1 LISYLY
7 GELFYP
13 LTTNVIIQNQNTTMK
28 NFKQIL
34 FLTFILT
41 PLFMSAQQNQR
52 FNGPWMGKLN
62 VGAIQFRLG
71 VNLSVDNADKIN
83 ALLDSPDQDAFGIKT
98 DTTIISGDNITI
110 KVKKLMAGYE
120 GTIVQGDS
128 LINGKWTQGGQTFDL
143 NLKKMLK
150 PVVLNRPQEPKP
162 PFPYKSKDV
171 TFLNEKANIELAG
184 TLTIPEGKGPFP
196 AVVMVTGS
204 GAQDRDEALM
214 GHKPFL
220 VISDYLTRNG
230 IAVLRYDDR
239 GFAKSKGVFAT
250 STTYDFADDAEAGL
264 MWLRKQPLIDI
275 NHIGIAGHSEGG
287 LIAPI
292 VASRNNNVNF
302 IILLAGPGIS
312 GEDIIL
318 AQTDIISQKSGI
330 KPEEI
335 KKTLMIDK
343 EIFDVIIKEQDK
355 AKATAAARK
364 IMEDAVNNDKST
376 TDVEKSAQ
384 LKSIDGKIAQLTSD
398 WFLTFIKLDP
408 KPYLLK
414 TKCPVLALNGT
425 KDVQVPYKVDL
436 EAIDKYLK
444 SAGNKH
450 YIIMKIEGV
459 NHLFQHADTGLPTEY
474 GNIEETFAPEA
485 LKAMSDFILK
495 LK

>member
-1 LISYLY
+1 
-7 GELFYP
+7 
-13 LTTNVIIQNQNTTMK
+13 MK

-52 FNGPWMGKLN
+52 FSGSWMGKLN
-62 VGAIQFRLG
+62 VGAIQIRLG
-71 VNLSVDNADKIN
+71 VNLSIDNTGKMN
-83 ALLDSPDQDAFGIKT
+83 TLLDSPDQNAFGIKT
-98 DTTIISGDNITI
+98 DTTIISGDNITV

-128 LINGKWTQGGQTFDL
+128 LINGKWTQAGQTYDL
-143 NLKKMLK
+143 NLKKLLK
-150 PVVLNRPQEPKP
+150 PVVLKRPQEPKP
-162 PFPYKSKDV
+162 PFPYKLEDI

-184 TLTIPEGKGPFP
+184 TLTLPEGKGPFP

-204 GAQDRDEALM
+204 GQQNRDEALM

-220 VISDYLTRNG
+220 VIADYLTRHG

-239 GFAKSKGVFAT
+239 GTAKSKGVFAT

-264 MWLRKQPLIDI
+264 TWLKKQPLIDQK
-275 NHIGIAGHSEGG
+275 HVGIAGHSEGG

-292 VASRNNNVNF
+292 VASRNKMVNF
-302 IILLAGPGIS
+302 IILIAGPGIN
-312 GEDIIL
+312 GEDIIMS
-318 AQTDIISQKSGI
+318 QSEIISQKSGVNAD
-330 KPEEI
+330 EI
-335 KKTLMIDK
+335 KKSLTLNK
-343 EIFDVIIKEQDK
+343 EFFDIVKKEPDDAK
-355 AKATAAARK
+355 AKEACRK
-364 IMEDAVNNDKST
+364 LLEDALNN
-376 TDVEKSAQ
+376 EKSLSDTEKNAQ
-384 LKSIDGKIAQLTSD
+384 IKAMDSKIDPIVSPWFRTFLVLEPKDYLT
-398 WFLTFIKLDP
+398 
-408 KPYLLK
+408 K

-425 KDVQVPYKVDL
+425 KDVQVPYKEDL

-444 SAGNKH
+444 IAGNKH
-450 YIIMKIEGV
+450 YTIMKIEGV

>member
-1 LISYLY
+1 
-7 GELFYP
+7 
-13 LTTNVIIQNQNTTMK
+13 MK

-52 FNGPWMGKLN
+52 FSGSWMGKLN
-62 VGAIQFRLG
+62 VGAIQIRLG
-71 VNLSVDNADKIN
+71 VNLSIDNTGKMN
-83 ALLDSPDQDAFGIKT
+83 TLLDSPDQNAFGIKT
-98 DTTIISGDNITI
+98 DTTIISGDNITV

-128 LINGKWTQGGQTFDL
+128 LINGKWTQAGQTYDL
-143 NLKKMLK
+143 NLKKLLK
-150 PVVLNRPQEPKP
+150 PVVLKRPQEPKP
-162 PFPYKSKDV
+162 PFPYKLEDI

-204 GAQDRDEALM
+204 GQQNRDEALM

-220 VISDYLTRNG
+220 VIADYLTRHG

-239 GFAKSKGVFAT
+239 GTAKSKGVFAT

-264 MWLRKQPLIDI
+264 TWLKKQPLIDQK
-275 NHIGIAGHSEGG
+275 HVGIAGHSEGG

-292 VASRNNNVNF
+292 VASRNKMVNF
-302 IILLAGPGIS
+302 IILIAGPGIN
-312 GEDIIL
+312 GEDIIMS
-318 AQTDIISQKSGI
+318 QSEIISQKSGVNAD
-330 KPEEI
+330 EI
-335 KKTLMIDK
+335 KKSLTLNK
-343 EIFDVIIKEQDK
+343 EFFDIVKKEPDDAK
-355 AKATAAARK
+355 AKEACRK
-364 IMEDAVNNDKST
+364 LLEDALNN
-376 TDVEKSAQ
+376 EKSLSDTEKNAQ
-384 LKSIDGKIAQLTSD
+384 IKAMDSKIDPIVSPWFRTFLVLEPKDYLT
-398 WFLTFIKLDP
+398 
-408 KPYLLK
+408 K

-425 KDVQVPYKVDL
+425 KDVQVPYKEDL

-444 SAGNKH
+444 IAGNKH
-450 YIIMKIEGV
+450 YTIMKIEGV

>member
-1 LISYLY
+1 
-7 GELFYP
+7 
-13 LTTNVIIQNQNTTMK
+13 MK
-28 NFKQIL
+28 NFKQKL

-52 FNGPWMGKLN
+52 FSGSWMGKLN
-62 VGAIQFRLG
+62 VGAIQIRLG
-71 VNLSVDNADKIN
+71 VNLSIDNTGKMN
-83 ALLDSPDQDAFGIKT
+83 TLLDSPDQNAFGIKT
-98 DTTIISGDNITI
+98 DTTIISGDNITV

-128 LINGKWTQGGQTFDL
+128 LINGKWTQAGQTYDL
-143 NLKKMLK
+143 NLKKLLK
-150 PVVLNRPQEPKP
+150 PVVLKRPQEPKP
-162 PFPYKSKDV
+162 PFPYKLEDI

-204 GAQDRDEALM
+204 GQQNRDEALM

-220 VISDYLTRNG
+220 VIADYLTRHG

-239 GFAKSKGVFAT
+239 GTAKSKGVFAT

-264 MWLRKQPLIDI
+264 TWLKKQPLIDQK
-275 NHIGIAGHSEGG
+275 HVGIAGHSEGG

-292 VASRNNNVNF
+292 VASRNKMVNF
-302 IILLAGPGIS
+302 IILIAGPGIN
-312 GEDIIL
+312 GEDIIMS
-318 AQTDIISQKSGI
+318 QSEIISQKSGVNAD
-330 KPEEI
+330 EI
-335 KKTLMIDK
+335 KKSLTLNK
-343 EIFDVIIKEQDK
+343 EFFDIVKKEPDDAK
-355 AKATAAARK
+355 AKEACRK
-364 IMEDAVNNDKST
+364 LLEDALNN
-376 TDVEKSAQ
+376 EKSLSDTEKNAQ
-384 LKSIDGKIAQLTSD
+384 IKAMDSKIDPIVSPWFRTFLVLEPKDYLT
-398 WFLTFIKLDP
+398 
-408 KPYLLK
+408 K

-425 KDVQVPYKVDL
+425 KDVQVPYKEDL

-444 SAGNKH
+444 IAGNKH
-450 YIIMKIEGV
+450 YTIMKIESV

>member
-1 LISYLY
+1 
-7 GELFYP
+7 
-13 LTTNVIIQNQNTTMK
+13 MK

-52 FNGPWMGKLN
+52 FSGSWMGKLN
-62 VGAIQFRLG
+62 VVAIQIRLG
-71 VNLSVDNADKIN
+71 VNLSIDNTGKMN
-83 ALLDSPDQDAFGIKT
+83 TLLDSPDQNAFGIKT
-98 DTTIISGDNITI
+98 DTKIISGDNITV

-120 GTIVQGDS
+120 GTIVHGDS
-128 LINGKWTQGGQTFDL
+128 LINGKWTQAGQTYDL
-143 NLKKMLK
+143 NLKKLLK
-150 PVVLNRPQEPKP
+150 PVVLKRPQEPKP
-162 PFPYKSKDV
+162 PFPYKLEDI

-204 GAQDRDEALM
+204 GQQNRDEALM

-220 VISDYLTRNG
+220 VIADYLTRHG

-239 GFAKSKGVFAT
+239 GTAKSKGVFAT
-250 STTYDFADDAEAGL
+250 STTYDFADYAEAGL
-264 MWLRKQPLIDI
+264 TWLKKQPLIDQK
-275 NHIGIAGHSEGG
+275 HVGIAGHSEGG

-292 VASRNNNVNF
+292 VASRNKNVNF
-302 IILLAGPGIS
+302 IILIAGPGIN
-312 GEDIIL
+312 GEDIIM
-318 AQTDIISQKSGI
+318 AQSEIISQKSGVNAD
-330 KPEEI
+330 EI
-335 KKTLMIDK
+335 KKSLTLNK
-343 EIFDVIIKEQDK
+343 EFFDIVKKEPDNAK
-355 AKATAAARK
+355 AKEACRK
-364 IMEDAVNNDKST
+364 LLEDALNN
-376 TDVEKSAQ
+376 EKPLSDAEKNVQ
-384 LKSIDGKIAQLTSD
+384 IKAMDSKIDPIVSPWFRTFLVLEPKDYLT
-398 WFLTFIKLDP
+398 
-408 KPYLLK
+408 K

-425 KDVQVPYKVDL
+425 KDVQVPYKEDL

-444 SAGNKH
+444 IAGNKH
-450 YIIMKIEGV
+450 YTIMKIEGV

>member
-1 LISYLY
+1 MD
-7 GELFYP
+7 
-13 LTTNVIIQNQNTTMK
+13 NT
-28 NFKQIL
+28 
-34 FLTFILT
+34 
-41 PLFMSAQQNQR
+41 
-52 FNGPWMGKLN
+52 GK
-62 VGAIQFRLG
+62 I
-71 VNLSVDNADKIN
+71 K
-83 ALLDSPDQDAFGIKT
+83 ALLDSPDQNAFGIKT
-98 DTTIISGDNITI
+98 DTTIILGDNISI

-120 GTIVQGDS
+120 GIIVQGDS
-128 LINGKWTQGGQTFDL
+128 LINGKWTQAGQTYDL
-143 NLKKMLK
+143 NLIKLLK

-162 PFPYKSKDV
+162 PFPYKSEDV
-171 TFLNEKANIELAG
+171 IFLNEKANIELAG

-204 GAQDRDEALM
+204 GAQDRNEALM

-220 VISDYLTRNG
+220 VIADYLTRNG

-275 NHIGIAGHSEGG
+275 NHVGIAGHSEGG

-302 IILLAGPGIS
+302 IILIAGPGIS

-318 AQTDIISQKSGI
+318 AQTEIISQKSGVN
-330 KPEEI
+330 PEDI

-343 EIFDVIIKEQDK
+343 EIFDVINKEQDK
-355 AKATAAARK
+355 AKVSTIARK
-364 IMEDAVNNDKST
+364 IMEDAVNNDKSI

-425 KDVQVPYKVDL
+425 KDVQVPYKADL

-450 YIIMKIEGV
+450 YTIMKIEGV